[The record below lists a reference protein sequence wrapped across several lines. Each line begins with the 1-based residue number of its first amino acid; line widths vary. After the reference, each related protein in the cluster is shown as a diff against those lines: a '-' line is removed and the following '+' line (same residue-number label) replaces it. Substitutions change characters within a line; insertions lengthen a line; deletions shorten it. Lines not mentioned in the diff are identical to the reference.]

1 MNGGAIRLGK
11 AGTTLCVGEGL
22 ETMLAVAT
30 KLNTLSVAACC
41 TAQLLEA
48 FEVPPQV
55 KRLLIFADK
64 DRQGRGEEAAKKLKN
79 RLKQLSVE
87 VFLPPSPIPESRKG
101 IDWLDDQAELV
112 ALQHIVGAC
121 SE

>member
-41 TAQLLEA
+41 TAQLLES

-55 KRLLIFADK
+55 KKLLIFADK
-64 DRQGRGEEAAKKLKN
+64 DIKGRGEEAANKLMARMQNKID
-79 RLKQLSVE
+79 VE
-87 VFLPPSPIPESRKG
+87 ILLPPSAIKDGSKG
-101 IDWLDDQAELV
+101 IDWLDDQEGLC
-112 ALQHIVGAC
+112 ALNHIVVA
-121 SE
+121 